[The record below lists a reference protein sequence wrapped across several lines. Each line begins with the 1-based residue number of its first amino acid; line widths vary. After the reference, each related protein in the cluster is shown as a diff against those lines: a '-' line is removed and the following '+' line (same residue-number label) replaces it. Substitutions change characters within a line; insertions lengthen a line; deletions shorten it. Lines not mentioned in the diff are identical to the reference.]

1 MQRLIFQKIL
11 VISLLGMLLGQISCT
26 ESKNE
31 SLSNQTNESEI
42 SILNEYS
49 YENKEYKEENCTTNC
64 TGIEINYPVTEDYDF
79 KNLFEKEIKSIISN
93 YLRSVE
99 GLNTLEDYA
108 NGFLDNYKDFKSAF
122 PESNT
127 PWTLE
132 VDMEITYNSASLIC
146 YKTTVYSYTGGA
158 HSNEDIQFKL
168 IDKNAN
174 SINFNEL
181 IKSTSEFLKL
191 AEESFRKEKGIS
203 PDKSWEESGYNFSE
217 NQFRLSENI
226 GISKKG
232 VVLYYNNYEIAS
244 YADGSSEILIPMN
257 QVKNLLKE
265 KYLN

>member
-1 MQRLIFQKIL
+1 MQRLIFQKFL
-11 VISLLGMLLGQISCT
+11 VISLLGMLFSQISCT

-31 SLSNQTNESEI
+31 SSSIQTNESTAA
-42 SILNEYS
+42 ILNEYS

-64 TGIEINYPVTEDYDF
+64 TGIEINYPVTDNYDF

-99 GLNTLEDYA
+99 GLSTLEDYA
-108 NGFLDNYKDFKSAF
+108 NGFLYNYKDFKSAF

-158 HSNEDIQFKL
+158 HSNKDVQFKL
-168 IDKNAN
+168 IDKNAKLF
-174 SINFNEL
+174 NFNDL
-181 IKSTSEFLKL
+181 INNSSEFLKL

-203 PDKSWEESGYNFSE
+203 PDKSWEESGYNFSD
-217 NQFRLSENI
+217 NQFNLPENI

-232 VVLYYNNYEIAS
+232 IILYYNNYEIAS

-257 QVKNLLKE
+257 QVKNLLNE